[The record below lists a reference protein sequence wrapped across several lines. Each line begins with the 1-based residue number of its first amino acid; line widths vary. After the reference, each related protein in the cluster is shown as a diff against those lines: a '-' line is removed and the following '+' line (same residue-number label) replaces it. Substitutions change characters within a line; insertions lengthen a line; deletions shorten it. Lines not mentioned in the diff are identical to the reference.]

1 MTARIIFYVIGLLYI
16 LSTATLV
23 YDFLVAILQRYPSVS
38 KNSIFILKNIVM
50 RIGTLSPQLQIEIR
64 TTLYRLGFAQQAVV
78 GCCDLIAQCILVRIN
93 HCAIIRFQVIHL
105 NLQRSTDVG
114 SCGVKISV
122 L

>member
-1 MTARIIFYVIGLLYI
+1 MQFGV
-16 LSTATLV
+16 
-23 YDFLVAILQRYPSVS
+23 
-38 KNSIFILKNIVM
+38 
-50 RIGTLSPQLQIEIR
+50 LSPQLQMEIQ

-93 HCAIIRFQVIHL
+93 HCAVRVIRFQVIHL